1 MNSETWIKA
10 LHTVKVLCAIDK
22 PAQADYVQGMYTE
35 LQPKF
40 TDEQIV
46 AAARAIAEKEELYGN
61 YPSLRVWLKYCPVTK
76 TERAEN
82 DQKKATFLELVSAIM
97 WLDHMLYDQNEIKKK
112 IFALGW
118 RAYNAFQRTGMTMQ
132 TVRGYNHSSE
142 TQKNQV
148 LEKFGKAWDEVD
160 DKDPRPKTAPQV
172 MAAKPVLLEQQ
183 PKVAEDKTPISI
195 NQAFEQAELFFDK
208 PKGVSNG

>member
-46 AAARAIAEKEELYGN
+46 TAARAIAEKEELYGN

-112 IFALGW
+112 ILALGW
-118 RAYNAFQRTGMTMQ
+118 RAYNAFQRTGLTMQ
-132 TVRGYNHSSE
+132 TLRGYNHSSE

-160 DKDPRPKTAPQV
+160 DTKPCTKETPQV
-172 MAAKPVLLEQQ
+172 MAAKPVLLEQRL
-183 PKVAEDKTPISI
+183 KGETDTTPPSI
-195 NQAFEQAELFFDK
+195 KQAFEQAELFFDK
-208 PKGVSNG
+208 KE